1 MSDNLFLIGY
11 RATGKSTVG
20 KFVADVLER
29 QFFDADVEL
38 ESMAGKTIA
47 EIFADDGE
55 STFRDLETQTIARL
69 AKFRHC
75 VIALGGGAVLREENR
90 QIICASGK
98 AVWLTASPE
107 CIEQRVNAD
116 PLTGQRRPNLTTS
129 GGLREIREILEHR
142 EPVYG
147 DCADLSL
154 NTEEL
159 APFEIADRI
168 CQWIQHETEC

>member
-75 VIALGGGAVLREENR
+75 VIALGGGAVMREENR

-98 AVWLTASPE
+98 TVWLTASPE

-116 PLTGQRRPNLTTS
+116 PLTGHRRPHLTTS
-129 GGLREIREILEHR
+129 GGL
-142 EPVYG
+142 P
-147 DCADLSL
+147 
-154 NTEEL
+154 
-159 APFEIADRI
+159 
-168 CQWIQHETEC
+168 